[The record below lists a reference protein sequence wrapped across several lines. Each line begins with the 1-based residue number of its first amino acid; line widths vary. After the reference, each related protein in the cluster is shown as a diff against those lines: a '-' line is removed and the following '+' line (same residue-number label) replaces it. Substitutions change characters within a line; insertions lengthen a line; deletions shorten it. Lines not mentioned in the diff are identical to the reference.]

1 MQLNSLSISCLRN
14 LRAVDVDFN
23 PQFNIFWGENG
34 GGKTSLLEAIHVL
47 ATGRSFRAHQPRQ
60 IITFGENTCTIAG
73 TVNQRAEIEP
83 VNLIRMGVERYQT
96 GSIKM
101 RLAGADC
108 HSVALLAKTLPI
120 QLINSDSY
128 DILEASPQ
136 CRRKFLDWAMFHV
149 EHSFYS
155 TWQRFKRA
163 LQQRNA
169 ALKAGKAFSIES
181 VRIWDKE
188 FIEMGE
194 IIDLQRKA
202 VLAELIPLFSELIG
216 ELFGFNKATAIQ
228 YQPGWNMEYSLPEA
242 LERYWERDLAWGYTT
257 FGPQRADLEFMIE
270 GVSAKNVL
278 SRGQSKLYIC
288 ALLMA
293 RASLLYKREGRHCVF
308 LIDDLNSELDE
319 RASKLL
325 VEALSGLGG
334 QVLITSIEGAPLA
347 KLLKGKSVS
356 MYQVRQGQI
365 SCDAGESECNISN
378 PRVLAF

>member
-14 LRAVDVDFN
+14 LRVVDLDFN

-47 ATGRSFRAHQPRQ
+47 TTGRSFRAHQPRQ
-60 IITFGENTCTIAG
+60 MITFGENVCRIAG
-73 TVNQRAEIEP
+73 VVSSRETINTVNP
-83 VNLIRMGVERYQT
+83 IRMGVERHQS

-101 RLAGADC
+101 RLAGQDC

-169 ALKAGKAFSIES
+169 ALKVGKTLPVDSIR
-181 VRIWDKE
+181 VWDKE

-194 IIDLQRKA
+194 IIDLQRKV
-202 VLAELIPLFSELIG
+202 VLAELIPLFSEIVG
-216 ELFGFNKATAIQ
+216 ELLGVNKTITIQ
-228 YQPGWNMEYSLPEA
+228 YQSGWKTEYSLREA
-242 LERYWERDLAWGYTT
+242 LDRYWERDLVWGYTT

-270 GVSAKNVL
+270 GVPAKNVL

-293 RASLLYKREGRHCVF
+293 RASLLYKREGRRCVF

-319 RASKLL
+319 KGSRLL
-325 VEALSGLGG
+325 IDALSGLGG

-347 KLLKGKSVS
+347 KLLKGRAVAMYSVKD
-356 MYQVRQGQI
+356 GI
-365 SCDAGESECNISN
+365 IG
-378 PRVLAF
+378 

>member
-14 LRAVDVDFN
+14 LRVVDLDFS

-47 ATGRSFRAHQPRQ
+47 TTGRSFRAHQPRQ
-60 IITFGENTCTIAG
+60 MITFGENVCTIAG
-73 TVNQRAEIEP
+73 IVSPRKTIDTVNP
-83 VNLIRMGVERYQT
+83 IRMGVERHQS

-101 RLAGADC
+101 RLAGEDC
-108 HSVALLAKTLPI
+108 QSVALLAKTLPI

-169 ALKAGKAFSIES
+169 ALKVGKTLSIDS
-181 VRIWDKE
+181 IRVWDKE
-188 FIEMGE
+188 FTEMGE
-194 IIDLQRKA
+194 IIDFQRKV
-202 VLAELIPLFSELIG
+202 VLAELIPLFSEIVG
-216 ELFGFNKATAIQ
+216 ELLGVNKTITLQ
-228 YQPGWNMEYSLPEA
+228 YQPGWNAEYSLREA
-242 LERYWERDLAWGYTT
+242 LDRYWERDLAWGYTT

-270 GVSAKNVL
+270 GVPAKNVL

-293 RASLLYKREGRHCVF
+293 RASLLYKREGRRCVF

-319 RASKLL
+319 KASKLL
-325 VEALSGLGG
+325 VEALSDLGG

-347 KLLKGKSVS
+347 KLLKGRAVA
-356 MYQVRQGQI
+356 MYLVKDGVI
-365 SCDAGESECNISN
+365 EPSPGAS
-378 PRVLAF
+378 PHPLP

>member
-1 MQLNSLSISCLRN
+1 MQLDALSISCLRN
-14 LRAVDVDFN
+14 LRAVNLDLN

-47 ATGRSFRAHQPRQ
+47 TTGRSFRAHQPRQ
-60 IITFGENTCTIAG
+60 IITFGENACIITGAISAKETTN
-73 TVNQRAEIEP
+73 TVNS
-83 VNLIRMGVERYQT
+83 IRMGVERHQS

-101 RLAGADC
+101 RLADQDC
-108 HSVALLAKTLPI
+108 HSIALLAKTLPI

-149 EHSFYS
+149 EHSFYA

-169 ALKAGKAFSIES
+169 ALKISKTLTIDSI
-181 VRIWDKE
+181 RIWDKE
-188 FIEMGE
+188 FVEMGE
-194 IIDLQRKA
+194 IIDLQRKNL
-202 VLAELIPLFSELIG
+202 LAELIPLFSDIVG
-216 ELFGFNKATAIQ
+216 ELLGVNKTVTIQ
-228 YQPGWNMEYSLPEA
+228 YQPGWKVEYSLKDA

-293 RASLLYKREGRHCVF
+293 RAKLLYNREGRHCVF

-325 VEALSGLGG
+325 IEALSDLGG

-347 KLLKGKSVS
+347 KLLQGKSVV
-356 MYQVRQGQI
+356 MYSVKEGVITGEGMAI
-365 SCDAGESECNISN
+365 S
-378 PRVLAF
+378 